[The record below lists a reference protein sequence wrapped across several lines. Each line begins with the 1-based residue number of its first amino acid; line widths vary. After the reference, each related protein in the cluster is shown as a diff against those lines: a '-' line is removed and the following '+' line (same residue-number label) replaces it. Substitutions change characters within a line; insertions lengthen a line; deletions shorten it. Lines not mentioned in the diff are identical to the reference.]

1 MNRSAFSNLALSIVF
16 GGSEGFGQ
24 HDQCS
29 PQHDVSR
36 GFISIMSFECQKSF
50 LSLLPLGG
58 VPLSPIIGRLPGACH
73 AIEN

>member
-1 MNRSAFSNLALSIVF
+1 MFLAGPKVSDNMISVPH
-16 GGSEGFGQ
+16 STT
-24 HDQCS
+24 
-29 PQHDVSR
+29 DVSR

-58 VPLSPIIGRLPGACH
+58 VPLSPIIGRLPGAGH